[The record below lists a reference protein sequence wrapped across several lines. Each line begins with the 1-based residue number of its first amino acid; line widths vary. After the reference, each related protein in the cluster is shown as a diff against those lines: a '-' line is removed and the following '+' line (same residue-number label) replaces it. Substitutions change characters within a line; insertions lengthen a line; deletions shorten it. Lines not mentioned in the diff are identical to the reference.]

1 VDQRQ
6 SAWPEMSLNVAGA
19 TVAIAREAAV
29 EVEQLFCEI
38 LPEACKGE
46 AQNAAKP
53 KLVSK

>member
-1 VDQRQ
+1 
-6 SAWPEMSLNVAGA
+6 MSLNVAGA